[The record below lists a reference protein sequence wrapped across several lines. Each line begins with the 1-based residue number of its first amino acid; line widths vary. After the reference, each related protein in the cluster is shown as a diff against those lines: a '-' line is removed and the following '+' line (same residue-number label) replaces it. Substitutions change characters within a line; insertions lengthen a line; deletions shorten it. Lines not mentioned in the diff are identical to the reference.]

1 MVRNPLKKKNNSRSE
16 TKAPVFG
23 ECTVRPTG
31 QVIGKTAMVSTR
43 QTIEI
48 SKPQHPVNDSYRAVE
63 REEVL
68 EVAFRD
74 FVQMALAAGWNEPEV
89 ALTLADIADD
99 YVMALAGRVAE
110 K

>member
-1 MVRNPLKKKNNSRSE
+1 
-16 TKAPVFG
+16 
-23 ECTVRPTG
+23 
-31 QVIGKTAMVSTR
+31 MVSTR

-48 SKPQHPVNDSYRAVE
+48 SKPQHSANDAYRAVE
-63 REEVL
+63 REEIL
-68 EVAFRD
+68 ELAFRD
-74 FVQMALAAGWNEPEV
+74 FVQAVVAAGWSESEV

>member
-1 MVRNPLKKKNNSRSE
+1 MARNPLKMKGNSRFDA
-16 TKAPVFG
+16 KVPARG
-23 ECTVRPTG
+23 KCTLRPPG
-31 QVIGKTAMVSTR
+31 QALGNIAMVSTR
-43 QTIEI
+43 QTIQI
-48 SKPQHPVNDSYRAVE
+48 SKPQHPSSDAYRAVE

-74 FVQMALAAGWNEPEV
+74 FVQMVLAAGWNEPEV

>member
-1 MVRNPLKKKNNSRSE
+1 
-16 TKAPVFG
+16 
-23 ECTVRPTG
+23 
-31 QVIGKTAMVSTR
+31 MVSTR

-48 SKPQHPVNDSYRAVE
+48 TKPQHSANDAYRAVE
-63 REEVL
+63 REEIL

-74 FVQMALAAGWNEPEV
+74 FVRAVVAAGWSESEV

-99 YVMALAGRVAE
+99 YVMALAGRVAG

>member
-1 MVRNPLKKKNNSRSE
+1 MV
-16 TKAPVFG
+16 A
-23 ECTVRPTG
+23 
-31 QVIGKTAMVSTR
+31 TR
-43 QTIEI
+43 QTIQI
-48 SKPQHPVNDSYRAVE
+48 NKPQREVNDSYRAVE

-68 EVAFRD
+68 AVAFRD
-74 FVQMALAAGWNEPEV
+74 FVQVAITAGWSETEV

>member
-1 MVRNPLKKKNNSRSE
+1 MKGNTSSD
-16 TKAPVFG
+16 TKAPMFG
-23 ECTVRPTG
+23 ECTLRPSG
-31 QVIGKTAMVSTR
+31 QALGKTAMVSTR

-48 SKPQHPVNDSYRAVE
+48 SKPQHPVTDSYRAVE

-68 EVAFRD
+68 ELAFRD
-74 FVQMALAAGWNEPEV
+74 FVQTVVAAGWNEPEV

>member
-1 MVRNPLKKKNNSRSE
+1 
-16 TKAPVFG
+16 
-23 ECTVRPTG
+23 
-31 QVIGKTAMVSTR
+31 MVSTR

-48 SKPQHPVNDSYRAVE
+48 SKPQHSTNDAYRAVE
-63 REEVL
+63 REEIL
-68 EVAFRD
+68 ELAFRD
-74 FVQMALAAGWNEPEV
+74 FVQAVVAAGWSESEV